1 MFSKNLIR
9 TTIFMGALLL
19 LGNIGLVAPRSAD
32 GLARIEKLL
41 SLSSS
46 SSSYP
51 SSLASSGLAATDDL
65 AVNKRAI
72 LDPTCKGIFDRGLL
86 KKLEKVCEDCY
97 NVYRKPYVAV
107 ECRSN
112 CFGNLIFR
120 QCLDDLLM
128 MDVVDEYVNMV
139 QVVG

>member
-1 MFSKNLIR
+1 MFSKNLIW
-9 TTIFMGALLL
+9 TAIFLGALLQ
-19 LGNIGLVAPRSAD
+19 LGSIGLVASRSAD

-41 SLSSS
+41 ASSS
-46 SSSYP
+46 SSLT
-51 SSLASSGLAATDDL
+51 SSDLAATDDL

-72 LDPTCKGIFDRGLL
+72 FDPTCKGIFDRGLL

-97 NVYRKPYVAV
+97 NVYRKPYVGV

-112 CFGNLIFR
+112 CYGNLIFR

-139 QVVG
+139 QVVGK